1 MKIRNAVPQKLSWPP
16 PSSSATNPNLVQW
29 SKWLRNRKPSVRS
42 VFAKT
47 PLPTALFEDP
57 TVSVLRAT
65 PRDRLFGAR
74 FLLFRNSEATQLCEL
89 SPAEL
94 AARAF
99 RVKMLNYIQILTT
112 PTADTHGSCLL
123 LHFDNKRYL
132 FGNIAEGTQRAL
144 VQRNI
149 GIQRVDNLFL
159 TGLVNWHNHGGLLGV
174 VLVLADTLAG
184 KVESIQANIE
194 ERKKKGKSIRQTN
207 EIVKPSLRIHGGKN
221 LAHLLATARRFIFRK
236 GLPLRPHEIRDDP
249 RSTEQQALEPDWQ
262 DANIKVWYMPVQSTP
277 NTPTSP
283 RKRTHQEFT
292 EGTKADKQPNASPAS
307 SDNEDDIRLVNTI
320 VTQMF
325 DSDWK
330 MDALIET
337 TLHQAKLPAKLFV
350 RDDKG
355 HIQVYTGPMPG
366 GDQEV
371 PDIPVLVRQPWP
383 GAMVAALPHTEPS
396 HQSMCYIV
404 KGHDRRG
411 KFNAQKAENL
421 GVPKWDNKLLT
432 AGQNVVLE
440 DGTVVTPSMVLEET
454 IRGKGFAVVD
464 LPDTSYI
471 DSLVNRTEWS
481 NDSIMNGVHV
491 VFWILGRGVSS
502 DPRLQEFMKNMSKL
516 RHIVSSVDDCPNRIS
531 LESVATQ
538 SFKLRCIDPDRFP
551 LPTYNNEVSLSGTP
565 TTSTSSLYES
575 GRIGKTVQFA
585 PQYLHQDDKIVPFP
599 DIEKLARDDLN
610 DEVLEL
616 AQQARA
622 KITNPEF
629 LAKLEKV
636 ESDIPHRDA
645 EIITLGTGSALP
657 SKYRNVSA
665 TLARVPGCGNYL
677 FDCGENTLGQLQRTF
692 GDDLPEIL
700 RDLKGIWI
708 SHLHADHHLGT
719 ASVIRAWHEET
730 SKSNP
735 SAKLLVASHAHMINW
750 LEEYADIENYGFE
763 RLITTTFHS
772 DAIRRGTR
780 ICKSRI
786 FTEKETAALGLKQI
800 DACYVTHCLGALATV
815 FTFPSGLKIAYSGDC
830 RPSDDFVILGKG
842 ATLLIHE
849 STFDDELKGD
859 AIAKKH
865 STMSE
870 AIDVGRRMGA
880 RRILLTHF
888 SQRYQ
893 KVPILE
899 ENLEIRDD
907 AEGDKKAELD
917 EVILVGFDYMRVK
930 LGDFRKAQA
939 FLPALQKLFEDVQ
952 DDQ

>member
-1 MKIRNAVPQKLSWPP
+1 MRIRNAVPTKLIYPLP
-16 PSSSATNPNLVQW
+16 FSSASNPHRIVW
-29 SKWLRNRKPSVRS
+29 PRNRKTSARS
-42 VFAKT
+42 VFART
-47 PLPTALFEDP
+47 PLPTVLFKKP
-57 TVSVLRAT
+57 TISVLRAS
-65 PRDRLFGAR
+65 PRDQLYDAR
-74 FLLFRNSEATQLCEL
+74 FLLFKKPKPERPPSTD
-89 SPAEL
+89 L

-99 RVKMLNYIQILTT
+99 GVKMLNYIQIVTT
-112 PTADTHGSCLL
+112 PTADTQGTCLL

-132 FGNIAEGTQRAL
+132 FGNAAEGTQRAF
-144 VQRNI
+144 VQRNV
-149 GIQRVDNLFL
+149 GIQKVEDLFL
-159 TGLVNWHNHGGLLGV
+159 TGSVNWRNDGGLLGII
-174 VLVLADTLAG
+174 LTFADTLAG
-184 KVESIQANIE
+184 KIEHIQANIE
-194 ERKKKGKSIRQTN
+194 ERKKQGKPPRPAD
-207 EIVKPSLRIHGGKN
+207 EAVKPSLRIHGGKN
-221 LAHLLATARRFIFRK
+221 LAHLLATSRRFIFRK

-249 RSTEQQALEPDWQ
+249 RATEKQTSAPDWQ
-262 DANIKVWYMPVQSTP
+262 DANINVWYMPIQSTSTSP
-277 NTPTSP
+277 ASP

-292 EGTKADKQPNASPAS
+292 EETKANEQHNASPVS
-307 SDNEDDIRLVNTI
+307 SDNEEDLRLVNTV

-337 TLHQAKLPAKLFV
+337 TLHQAKLPAKLFI

-383 GAMVAALPHTEPS
+383 GAMVGNLPRTEPS

-411 KFNAQKAENL
+411 KFNPQAAMKL
-421 GVPKWDNKLLT
+421 GVAKPDYKLLT
-432 AGQNVVLE
+432 AGQSVVGK
-440 DGTVVTPSMVLEET
+440 DGTVVTPSMVLGET
-454 IRGKGFAVVD
+454 VGGKGFAVVD
-464 LPDTSYI
+464 LPDASYI
-471 DSLVNRTEWS
+471 DALVNRTEWS
-481 NDSIMNGVHV
+481 NDDIMKGIHV
-491 VFWILGRGVSS
+491 IFWTLGGGVSS
-502 DPRLQEFMKNMSKL
+502 DPRLQEFMQKMSEVK
-516 RHIVSSVDDCPNRIS
+516 HIVSSVDVCPNRIS
-531 LESVATQ
+531 LESVTAQT
-538 SFKLRCIDPDRFP
+538 FKLRCIDPDRFP
-551 LPTYNNEVSLSGTP
+551 LPVYNNEVSLSNTP
-565 TTSTSSLYES
+565 TTSASPLFES
-575 GRIGKTVQFA
+575 GQIGKMVQFA
-585 PQYLHQDDKIVPFP
+585 PHYLHQDDKIIPFP
-599 DIEKLARDDLN
+599 DIEKMARESLN
-610 DEVLEL
+610 DQVLEM

-622 KITNPEF
+622 KVTDPEF
-629 LAKLEKV
+629 LAKIEKV

-677 FDCGENTLGQLQRTF
+677 FDCGENTIGQLRRVF
-692 GDDLPEIL
+692 GHDLPEIL

-735 SAKLLVASHAHMINW
+735 SAKLIVASHAHMIDW
-750 LEEYADIENYGFE
+750 LREYADIENFGFD
-763 RLITTTFHS
+763 RLVTTTFNT
-772 DAIRRGTR
+772 DPIRRGTR

-786 FTEKETAALGLKQI
+786 FTEEETALLGLKQI
-800 DACYVTHCLGALATV
+800 DACFVAHCFGALATV

-830 RPSDDFVILGKG
+830 RPSDDFVIIGKD

-849 STFDDELKGD
+849 STFDDELQGD

-893 KVPILE
+893 KVPIME
-899 ENLEIRDD
+899 EKMEIRDD
-907 AEGDKKAELD
+907 VEGGKKAELD
-917 EVILVGFDYMRVK
+917 EVILVAFDYMRVK

-939 FLPALQKLFEDVQ
+939 FLPTLQKLFEDVQ
-952 DDQ
+952 EDQ